1 MNPPCTHHLRFDV
14 IERKGSTVNTVIRIA
29 LTGKCTTGFDRQ
41 VHGGKSRKLVP
52 CSVIPL
58 LALLALTFVSAHSV
72 NAQTLATII
81 TPANGA
87 TNVNPNTAFTWNQVS
102 DAQAYYIWIGSQ
114 KGMSDVWN
122 SHSMSATLNT
132 ATPPANTLHNT
143 TFYYLRMWTE
153 INGSWSNHYV
163 DTTFTTGTAPATLA
177 TIITP
182 ANGATNVSPSTAF
195 TWNQV
200 SDAQAYYIW
209 IGSQKGLSDVWNSGS
224 INVSL
229 SSITPPVGKLQGN
242 TSYFLRMWTEI
253 NGAWTS
259 HYVDTTFTTSAGTA
273 QLIYPA
279 NGATNIDPWNPFS
292 WTTVAG
298 ATYSINIGSTAGGSD
313 IFSSGQ
319 LSVTSMQI
327 PGLKQNT
334 TYFATL
340 FTNTSQGSTSVG
352 TSFTTGLGQ
361 AHLINPP
368 NGSTGIDPFQPFAWN
383 SVPGAQW
390 YYIYV
395 GDQPGVTDVY
405 NSGQLATSITSRLVP
420 GLLGAK
426 TYYVRMWT
434 FINNTWFSNTTS
446 FSTAPQPLPSS
457 ASSFR
462 STVQQQTGAVRLMTQ
477 GVTNTPIPGTLLA
490 TVVAQDGR
498 TTAFCTEYA
507 YTLAEELI
515 GQRISIRLRSMTF
528 DGTPFESHV
537 TTEYWDPFLSEWIT
551 ADPTFGIVYW
561 DNSTGAGLS
570 VSQIEADV
578 VAQNWS
584 AITPYILYVTNNG
597 EIYSHNYYMDPILNY
612 LNPEGP
618 GIVVAPV
625 PVPNNPAPYMSTQT
639 STGTAGNWLFSF
651 QNSTDTVT
659 ISDPVKGTLTLG
671 PNAKTMYSQA
681 VNLNTGW
688 TITSQPGGMQI
699 LQMNRYLYF

>member
-1 MNPPCTHHLRFDV
+1 
-14 IERKGSTVNTVIRIA
+14 VNTVIRIA
-29 LTGKCTTGFDRQ
+29 LTGNLTSGFDPQ
-41 VHGGKSRKLVP
+41 VHRGKSRNLIFCWAVP
-52 CSVIPL
+52 LFML
-58 LALLALTFVSAHSV
+58 LSLTFLTPSAVH
-72 NAQTLATII
+72 AQTLATII

-114 KGMSDVWN
+114 KELSDVWN
-122 SHSMSATLNT
+122 SHSISASLNT
-132 ATPPANTLHNT
+132 ITPPANTLKNNT
-143 TFYYLRMWTE
+143 LYYLRMWTE
-153 INGSWSNHYV
+153 INGSWGNNFI
-163 DTTFTTGTAPATLA
+163 DTTFTTGTAPAKLA

-182 ANGATNVSPSTAF
+182 ANGATNVSPGTAF

-209 IGSQKGLSDVWNSGS
+209 IGSQKGLSDVWTSGS
-224 INVSL
+224 ISVSL
-229 SSITPPVGKLQGN
+229 STITPPAGKLHGN
-242 TSYFLRMWTEI
+242 TSYFLRLWTEI
-253 NGAWTS
+253 NGAWTTS
-259 HYVDTTFTTSAGTA
+259 NSVDTTFSTSAGTA

-279 NGATNIDPWNPFS
+279 NGATNVDPWNPFS
-292 WTTVAG
+292 WSSVPG

-313 IFSSGQ
+313 IYSSGQ

-340 FTNTSQGSTSVG
+340 FTNTNQGSTSVG

-368 NGSTGIDPFQPFAWN
+368 NGATGIDPFQPFNWN
-383 SVPGAQW
+383 SVPGAKW

-420 GLLGAK
+420 GLLGAQ
-426 TYYVRMWT
+426 TYYVKMWT
-434 FINNTWFSNTTS
+434 YINNTWFSNTTS
-446 FSTAPQPLPSS
+446 FSTAPQPLPAS
-457 ASSFR
+457 ASNFR
-462 STVQQQTGAVRLMTQ
+462 STVQQQTGAVRLMTE
-477 GVTNTPIPGTLLA
+477 GLTNTPIPGSLLA
-490 TVVAQDGR
+490 QVVAQDGR

-515 GQRISIRLRSMTF
+515 GQRISIRVRSLTF

-537 TTEYWDPFLSEWIT
+537 TTEYWDPFLSQWIT

-570 VSQIEADV
+570 ISQIETDV
-578 VAQNWS
+578 AAQNWS
-584 AITPYILYVTNNG
+584 AITPYIIYVTNNG

-612 LNPEGP
+612 LNPIGP
-618 GIVVAPV
+618 GATVVPN
-625 PVPNNPAPYMSTQT
+625 PVPNNPAPYMSTVS
-639 STGTAGNWLFSF
+639 STGNAGNYLFSF

-659 ISDPVKGTLTLG
+659 ISDPVNGTITLG
-671 PNAKTMYSQA
+671 PIAKTIYSQA

-688 TITSQPGGMQI
+688 KITSEPAGMEI